1 LPKVLKQEK
10 GESVVVST
18 LTVVLFLS
26 SPIYAIGDSV
36 LVIKGEHKD
45 CKGTVLDVV
54 QAYNGDLYDIGL
66 TSCPN
71 MYMKGHKLIEQVPEG
86 VLAPIP

>member
-1 LPKVLKQEK
+1 M
-10 GESVVVST
+10 VST
-18 LTVVLFLS
+18 LALVMALS
-26 SPIYAIGDSV
+26 SPIYAIGDNV

-71 MYMKGHKLIEQVPEG
+71 MFMKGQKLIEQVPDSI
-86 VLAPIP
+86 LAPIP